1 MGKLTEQT
9 IIKTVEEMIRAELE
23 PTWIRDEVE
32 CMFDRNFTDKEWEGI
47 TTAAF
52 AHRVINRTEQATKG
66 TRCKTS

>member
-1 MGKLTEQT
+1 
-9 IIKTVEEMIRAELE
+9 MIRAELE

-52 AHRVINRTEQATKG
+52 AHRVINRPEQATKG